1 MSSKQNKQITYIFDI
16 SENISETIWNFWH
29 NVHRRREHRFVV
41 KLTACNPDFRRTKP
55 SFTKVRGII
64 SILMWTW
71 KFSPPCYCVKIVDCQ
86 SGHLK
91 INFPTEKILLCLISS
106 IESWLILSEFR
117 LESNTLRSVRF
128 DEINLTTH
136 YYKKFPQ
143 TRISKTFFK
152 DCRNKNWKYIF
163 FVYFDLTEVNNKIQ

>member
-1 MSSKQNKQITYIFDI
+1 MDKQGCPSKQNKQITYIFDI

-71 KFSPPCYCVKIVDCQ
+71 KFSPPCYTAWKSWIVNQGIWKSIFQLKKSCFDFLDWILINSEWISFRIKYTKIRAVWRNKSNDSLLQ
-86 SGHLK
+86 E
-91 INFPTEKILLCLISS
+91 IPADTNFEN
-106 IESWLILSEFR
+106 FFQR
-117 LESNTLRSVRF
+117 LE
-128 DEINLTTH
+128 
-136 YYKKFPQ
+136 K
-143 TRISKTFFK
+143 
-152 DCRNKNWKYIF
+152 
-163 FVYFDLTEVNNKIQ
+163 